1 MAKAARRKPMS
12 EINVV
17 PYIDVMLVLLVIFMV
32 TAPLMTQGIKVELPA
47 ADSEAIEVS
56 DPDDFLVVSIDAED
70 DISLI
75 FGRRKRRCV
84 ARSDG
89 IADRKKVVTA
99 QPSIKVLI
107 EGDQAVTYGYV
118 MSAMDRLKNAGIEDV
133 GAGHATEDV
142 GVSDAS
148 ISDLADDF
156 ALVFAWSGAWV
167 VASQLG
173 VAASQVASI
182 EHSILRQGW
191 SMWRLN
197 PNRQRRRN
205 LNRPRKSANRSR
217 KRYRF

>member
-56 DPDDFLVVSIDAED
+56 DPDDFLVVSIDAEGRYFLNTGEKETPM
-70 DISLI
+70 SLETM
-75 FGRRKRRCV
+75 
-84 ARSDG
+84 ALQTE
-89 IADRKKVVTA
+89 KVVTA

-133 GAGHATEDV
+133 GLVTQPRTSE
-142 GVSDAS
+142 S
-148 ISDLADDF
+148 I
-156 ALVFAWSGAWV
+156 
-167 VASQLG
+167 
-173 VAASQVASI
+173 
-182 EHSILRQGW
+182 
-191 SMWRLN
+191 
-197 PNRQRRRN
+197 
-205 LNRPRKSANRSR
+205 
-217 KRYRF
+217 